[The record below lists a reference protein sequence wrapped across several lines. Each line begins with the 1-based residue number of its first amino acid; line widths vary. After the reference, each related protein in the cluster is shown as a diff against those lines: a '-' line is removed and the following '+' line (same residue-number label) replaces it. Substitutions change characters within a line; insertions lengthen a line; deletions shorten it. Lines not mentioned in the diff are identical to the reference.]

1 MVVETIRNDT
11 LTLEKQ
17 KQLRRARVEDR
28 EGLKELVS
36 EEDLT
41 SEVWGYSQGQKV
53 EAGGCCQVFSPEL
66 PEGYNLRGVP
76 KD

>member
-1 MVVETIRNDT
+1 M
-11 LTLEKQ
+11 
-17 KQLRRARVEDR
+17 EDR

-53 EAGGCCQVFSPEL
+53 EGGGCCQVFSPEL
-66 PEGYNLRGVP
+66 PEEYYLRGVS